1 MPMYETQLLSFSG
14 SLSVNMNTNVIELT
28 NHITAALI

>member
-14 SLSVNMNTNVIELT
+14 WLSVNMNTHMIDLAND
-28 NHITAALI
+28 ITAALI